1 MRKSPRNGLVLI
13 AIVMLVLIPTACA
26 SQPVLDTPGVGD
38 AQAPTST
45 ATEPIPLVA
54 TIDDV
59 SMVIPEGWHVAQVS
73 LERLEALIFVQQD
86 PDMLAEF
93 DDPDLAVPLDYA
105 AGALIIT
112 PLPEGSDAET
122 LSESMLSAVVD
133 LTGDDLDAT
142 LLALDQ
148 AGLIDYTAVE
158 GAQLLQA
165 DIDTLAGIPALMMDG
180 TVTFADELPPD
191 LRIRVWLTWTDDSF
205 IVYYALASEMAWPD
219 AEAPLVAA
227 HGSVSTR

>member
-1 MRKSPRNGLVLI
+1 MRQRPRIGLALLVF
-13 AIVMLVLIPTACA
+13 VMLILMPTACA
-26 SQPVLDTPGVGD
+26 SQPELDTPVAGD
-38 AQAPTST
+38 TQAPTST
-45 ATEPIPLVA
+45 ASEPTPFVTTL
-54 TIDDV
+54 DDM
-59 SMVIPEGWHVAQVS
+59 SMVIPEGWYAAEVS

-86 PDMLAEF
+86 PDALAEF

-122 LSESMLSAVVD
+122 LNASMLDAVSE

-165 DIDTLAGIPALMMDG
+165 DIDALAGIPALMMEG
-180 TVTFADELPPD
+180 TVIFVDGLPPE
-191 LRIRVWLTWTDDSF
+191 LRIRVWLTWTEDSF
-205 IVYYALASEMAWPD
+205 IAYYALAAEQAWPD
-219 AEAPLVAA
+219 AEAPLLAA
-227 HGSVSTR
+227 HASVIIR